1 MGIFDIE
8 QTDHDDLDYV
18 SLSMLRTSDQ
28 YWSPEQILWLAV
40 VAQALLDA
48 TKEPRNTDSEAIL
61 EHRRAA
67 TRWLTVVSA
76 CVTSEDMEEVCELA
90 GISSDRIRKLATN
103 ILVDG
108 LPFERFRINAL
119 LDSTTKEN

>member
-1 MGIFDIE
+1 MLLLDIE
-8 QTDHDDLDYV
+8 ESDHHDLDYV
-18 SLSMLRTSDQ
+18 SLNMLRTSDQ
-28 YWSPEQILWLAV
+28 GWSPEQILWLAV

-48 TKEPRNTDSEAIL
+48 TKEPRDTDSEAII

-76 CVTSEDMEEVCELA
+76 CVTAEDMEEVCELA
-90 GISSDRIRKLATN
+90 GISSERIRKLATN
-103 ILVDG
+103 ILIGG

-119 LDSTTKEN
+119 LDSTTKEK

>member
-1 MGIFDIE
+1 MLLLNIE
-8 QTDHDDLDYV
+8 ESDHDDLDYV
-18 SLSMLRTSDQ
+18 SLNMLRTSDQ
-28 YWSPEQILWLAV
+28 DWSPEQILWLAV

-48 TKEPRNTDSEAIL
+48 TKEPRDTDSEAII

-76 CVTSEDMEEVCELA
+76 CVTAEDMEEVCELA
-90 GISSDRIRKLATN
+90 GISSERIRKLATN
-103 ILVDG
+103 ILIDG

-119 LDSTTKEN
+119 LDSTTKEK

>member
-1 MGIFDIE
+1 MGLFDIE
-8 QTDHDDLDYV
+8 ETAHDDLEYV

-28 YWSPEQILWLAV
+28 NWSPEQILWLAV
-40 VAQALLDA
+40 VAQAILDA
-48 TKEPRNTDSEAIL
+48 TKEPRDTDSEAIM
-61 EHRRAA
+61 EHRRAS

-90 GISSDRIRKLATN
+90 GISPERIKKLATN
-103 ILVDG
+103 ILIDG